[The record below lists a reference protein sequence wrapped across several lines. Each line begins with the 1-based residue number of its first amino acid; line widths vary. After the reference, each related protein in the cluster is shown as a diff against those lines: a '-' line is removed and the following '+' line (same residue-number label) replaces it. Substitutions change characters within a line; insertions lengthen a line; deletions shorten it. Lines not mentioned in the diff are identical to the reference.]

1 MADMEDTDH
10 WSKARA
16 TSRRGIASR
25 AVVFISAVTSAVLL
39 TAQAPVAGDAD
50 RLYANRV
57 DLASARRAAEL
68 WTAAVARNPK
78 DFDAAWKLSRA
89 DYWLGGHVAEQERT
103 AYLEDGVARGRAA
116 VALATSRPEGHFWT
130 AANMGALAESSSR
143 AGLKY
148 RSTIKDELETVR
160 RLDAMFEQGSAD
172 RALGRWYAK
181 VPRLLGGNRKTAE
194 AHLRESLKYN
204 PRSTAS
210 HFFLAELF
218 AEAGRR
224 QEARA
229 ELQQV
234 LDAPFD
240 PEWDPE
246 DQEFKAKARSLLAAP

>member
-1 MADMEDTDH
+1 
-10 WSKARA
+10 
-16 TSRRGIASR
+16 
-25 AVVFISAVTSAVLL
+25 VVF
-39 TAQAPVAGDAD
+39 AQPPATGDAD
-50 RLYANRV
+50 QLYAHRT

-68 WTAAVARNPK
+68 WTAALLRNPK
-78 DFDAAWKLSRA
+78 DFDAAWKLARA
-89 DYWLGGHVAEQERT
+89 DYWLGGHAPEKER
-103 AYLEDGVARGRAA
+103 AAFLEDGAIRGRTA
-116 VALATSRPEGHFWT
+116 VALAPNRPEGHFWM

-148 RSTIKDELETVR
+148 RGAIKDELEKVL
-160 RLDAMFEQGSAD
+160 RLDPAFQQGSAD

-181 VPRLLGGNRKTAE
+181 VPRLLGGSKKNAA

-218 AEAGRR
+218 AEDGRR
-224 QEARA
+224 QQVRA

-234 LDAPFD
+234 LDAPRD

-246 DQEFKAKARSLLAAP
+246 DQEFKARARSLLAAF